1 MARAVRTNWRLKSMT
16 NCPNSRG
23 PARARTTS
31 TRKTIPGRPTTTT
44 RKSRQVRT
52 SPWPPRRRHAAP
64 RFCPTSIC
72 KSLSRSAGGA
82 ERRTS
87 PPAVHRLVAE
97 ADAGVMRL
105 VAVGHGIWIDE
116 PGICRS
122 RFDTVMCDTC
132 VLSTPCVVC
141 VGGSAIESMTR
152 HPRQL
157 PPSARCAPHRCR
169 RSQRRSY
176 LSTTISRK
184 PDRSW
189 ARNHF
194 SRLAQ
199 VARPRQRLAGSRSP
213 ASIIRM
219 RSAATMC
226 ALVIAA

>member
-1 MARAVRTNWRLKSMT
+1 MARAVRTNWRLKSMA

-23 PARARTTS
+23 PGAHDIDSKDEPVAPYDYDAEKSAGRNQPVAAAQASRGASLLPDVHLQIAFTICRRSRAPDKPPSCPSPRCRS
-31 TRKTIPGRPTTTT
+31 GCRCDAPCRGRP
-44 RKSRQVRT
+44 R
-52 SPWPPRRRHAAP
+52 
-64 RFCPTSIC
+64 
-72 KSLSRSAGGA
+72 
-82 ERRTS
+82 
-87 PPAVHRLVAE
+87 
-97 ADAGVMRL
+97 
-105 VAVGHGIWIDE
+105 IWIDE
-116 PGICRS
+116 PGICGS
-122 RFDTVMCDTC
+122 RFDAVMCDTC

-157 PPSARCAPHRCR
+157 APSARCAPHRCR

-213 ASIIRM
+213 ACIIRM